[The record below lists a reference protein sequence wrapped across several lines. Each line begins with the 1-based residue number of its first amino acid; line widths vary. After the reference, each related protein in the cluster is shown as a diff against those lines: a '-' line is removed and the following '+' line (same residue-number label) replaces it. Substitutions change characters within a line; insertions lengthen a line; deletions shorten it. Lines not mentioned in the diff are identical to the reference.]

1 MRKCFAWFRFG
12 NICDSS
18 AHFSPL
24 TTGHTGFAFDGT
36 TFPLCRRNSESRT
49 TNALPLDTSE
59 AQSHKDQMK
68 SLLPKPVGL
77 SRTIFVVLLLAVL
90 GCRVASDSLPPRVDV
105 LLWFDTEDYL
115 LPADDDACLRLATL
129 LSDRGIRSTFK
140 VVGEKARMLERRGRT
155 DVITALRR
163 HAIGYHANFH
173 SVHPT
178 PTEYLADSGL
188 MDGVSEF
195 IRREGGGAADVRRI
209 FGVPTLACYGQPGS
223 SWAAQGVVALGPIGV
238 APDGVPC
245 YVDEGSNVGW
255 EQRPFWYAGALH
267 VYHMGA
273 NHTRMELHDPS
284 EVETGMKEV
293 SAVVDRLS
301 REDHGGLISIY
312 YHPCEWVH
320 QEFWDAVNFRRGRNP
335 PREEWKAPGQ
345 LPPAET
351 EAAFQRFAAYID
363 HIRGIPGVRFV
374 TASDL
379 PNLYPDLARRNGLS
393 EAELKQLGQ
402 RIVDQA
408 PTGLGAQTVGE
419 KVLSPADQFECL
431 TLAVKQM
438 VDTGMARYPVRPGG
452 LLGPDSPPPAIHHPT
467 EISALAFRDTLR
479 DVENFIRTQNR
490 VPSRVY
496 IGPDSI
502 PPADFLVTVASAFL
516 AMTTQGSFSTNAPFS
531 IPVGI
536 TNSLER
542 FIAPDSPSLFG
553 GWIIHR
559 EGFRAPRVVEIARLQ
574 AWTLKPAR
582 RAIEP

>member
-1 MRKCFAWFRFG
+1 MGAPGRQRRHRKQRGGRKRRAHVGHHIPQDLVFG
-12 NICDSS
+12 RADFEVDLHLSDVDASRQLDDS
-18 AHFSPL
+18 
-24 TTGHTGFAFDGT
+24 
-36 TFPLCRRNSESRT
+36 CRRAS
-49 TNALPLDTSE
+49 
-59 AQSHKDQMK
+59 AQ
-68 SLLPKPVGL
+68 
-77 SRTIFVVLLLAVL
+77 
-90 GCRVASDSLPPRVDV
+90 
-105 LLWFDTEDYL
+105 
-115 LPADDDACLRLATL
+115 LR
-129 LSDRGIRSTFK
+129 
-140 VVGEKARMLERRGRT
+140 
-155 DVITALRR
+155 
-163 HAIGYHANFH
+163 
-173 SVHPT
+173 
-178 PTEYLADSGL
+178 
-188 MDGVSEF
+188 
-195 IRREGGGAADVRRI
+195 
-209 FGVPTLACYGQPGS
+209 
-223 SWAAQGVVALGPIGV
+223 GPI
-238 APDGVPC
+238 
-245 YVDEGSNVGW
+245 
-255 EQRPFWYAGALH
+255 Q
-267 VYHMGA
+267 
-273 NHTRMELHDPS
+273 
-284 EVETGMKEV
+284 
-293 SAVVDRLS
+293 RLS
-301 REDHGGLISIY
+301 VIDLQVHDGGRHLLR
-312 YHPCEWVH
+312 V
-320 QEFWDAVNFRRGRNP
+320 
-335 PREEWKAPGQ
+335 REEWKAPGQ